1 MASMEKQTPTRGKKR
16 QSIARGAV
24 TVMAAFIVSN
34 LVGLLAKTLT
44 ARYFGTSVESNAF
57 FAANRFSEILFNLVA
72 GGALGSAFI
81 PVFTGLLVKEE
92 RRRAWHLASAL
103 VNIVTLVLVIS
114 SVLTLLFSKTVVRY
128 ILAPGFTPPEVDLT
142 ARLLRIQ
149 VLSSI
154 IFGLSGLAMG
164 ILNAHQHFLLPSLA
178 PAMYQVGWLIG
189 IFILRPALGVD
200 GLAWGVVI
208 GSALHLLVQV
218 PRLLKLPSAKYR
230 FSFGKGI
237 AEVKEV
243 ALLMAPRLLGV
254 AIVQLNFLLNTYLAS
269 FQPQGSITALSLAF
283 PLMIMPEAAI
293 AQSIAIAALPAF
305 SALVAKGD
313 LEKLRSSLAATL
325 RSMLLLSIPATI
337 GLIMLRDNIVRLLY
351 QGNAFTND
359 SAALVSWALLW
370 YAAGLAGHGLVE
382 ILSRAFYSLHDTKT
396 PVVVG
401 VGAMTANLLLS
412 FAFTRLF
419 ASLGWLPHGGLAL
432 ANSTATFAESII
444 LIWIMRARLGGIE
457 SRSLFRSV
465 LKSMVAAAVM
475 GGAIWS
481 ITGLLAGRSNVAVT
495 ALSIVTG
502 MLVYLVTLWMLR
514 SRDFIKLLAIFKLK
528 LKRIKET

>member
-1 MASMEKQTPTRGKKR
+1 MERQTPEKDNKR

-24 TVMAAFIVSN
+24 TVMGAFIVSN

-44 ARYFGTSVESNAF
+44 ARYFGTGIESNAF

-81 PVFTGLLVKEE
+81 PVFTGLLVNEE
-92 RRRAWHLASAL
+92 KRRAWHLASAL
-103 VNIVTLVLVIS
+103 VNIVSLVLVGLS
-114 SVLTLLFSKTVVRY
+114 LLTLLFSRTVVRT
-128 ILAPGFTPPEVDLT
+128 ILAPGFSPSEIALT

-154 IFGLSGLAMG
+154 IFGLSGLVMG
-164 ILNAHQHFLLPSLA
+164 ILNAHQRFLLPSLA

-189 IFILRPALGVD
+189 IFALRPALGVD

-208 GSALHLLVQV
+208 GSGLHLFVQV
-218 PRLLKLPSAKYR
+218 PRLVKLPSARYR
-230 FSFGKGI
+230 FSLGKGV

-254 AIVQLNFLLNTYLAS
+254 AVVQLNFLLNTYLAS

-305 SALVAKGD
+305 SALVARGNMD
-313 LEKLRSSLAATL
+313 KLRSSLAATL
-325 RSMLLLSIPATI
+325 RSMLLLSIPATV

-351 QGNAFTND
+351 QGNAFTTD

-382 ILSRAFYSLHDTKT
+382 ILSRAFYSLHDTRT
-396 PVVVG
+396 PVIIG
-401 VGAMTANLLLS
+401 VGTMTANLLLS

-419 ASLGWLPHGGLAL
+419 SLIGWMPHGGLAL
-432 ANSTATFAESII
+432 ANSTATFVESII
-444 LIWIMRARLGGIE
+444 MILIMRKRLGGIE
-457 SRSLFRSV
+457 LRHLLISI
-465 LKSMVAAAVM
+465 LKALLASALMAAAVWL
-475 GGAIWS
+475 IS
-481 ITGLLAGRSNVAVT
+481 ENLAGRSNIVVT
-495 ALSIVTG
+495 ALSVFAG
-502 MLVYLVTLWMLR
+502 LLAYLAGLWLLR
-514 SRDFIKLLAIFKLK
+514 SQDLNKLIGIFKLK
-528 LKRIKET
+528 LKKD

>member
-1 MASMEKQTPTRGKKR
+1 
-16 QSIARGAV
+16 
-24 TVMAAFIVSN
+24 
-34 LVGLLAKTLT
+34 
-44 ARYFGTSVESNAF
+44 
-57 FAANRFSEILFNLVA
+57 
-72 GGALGSAFI
+72 
-81 PVFTGLLVKEE
+81 
-92 RRRAWHLASAL
+92 
-103 VNIVTLVLVIS
+103 
-114 SVLTLLFSKTVVRY
+114 
-128 ILAPGFTPPEVDLT
+128 
-142 ARLLRIQ
+142 
-149 VLSSI
+149 
-154 IFGLSGLAMG
+154 
-164 ILNAHQHFLLPSLA
+164 
-178 PAMYQVGWLIG
+178 
-189 IFILRPALGVD
+189 
-200 GLAWGVVI
+200 
-208 GSALHLLVQV
+208 
-218 PRLLKLPSAKYR
+218 
-230 FSFGKGI
+230 
-237 AEVKEV
+237 
-243 ALLMAPRLLGV
+243 
-254 AIVQLNFLLNTYLAS
+254 
-269 FQPQGSITALSLAF
+269 
-283 PLMIMPEAAI
+283 MIMPEAAI

-313 LEKLRSSLAATL
+313 LENLRSSLAATL

-401 VGAMTANLLLS
+401 VGAMAANLLLS

-432 ANSTATFAESII
+432 ANSTATFVESII

-465 LKSMVAAAVM
+465 LKSLTAAAVM
-475 GGAIWS
+475 GAAIWS

-495 ALSIVTG
+495 ALSIVSG

-514 SRDFIKLLAIFKLK
+514 SRDLIKLLEIIKLK